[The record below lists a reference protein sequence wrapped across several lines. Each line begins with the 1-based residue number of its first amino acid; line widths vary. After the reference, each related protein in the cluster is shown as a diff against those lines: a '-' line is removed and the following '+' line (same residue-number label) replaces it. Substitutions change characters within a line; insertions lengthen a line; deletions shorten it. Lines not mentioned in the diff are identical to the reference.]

1 MGGVRRMGRILVMK
15 MTDYD
20 CAAHVLG
27 CRCADLAAHI
37 VTIGEWLAAKAAVEY
52 DTHLAW
58 EGYAVP
64 TQEDRALIRAASER
78 INSKA

>member
-1 MGGVRRMGRILVMK
+1 MK

-20 CAAHVLG
+20 CAAHVAGVRRLG
-27 CRCADLAAHI
+27 YR
-37 VTIGEWLAAKAAVEY
+37 VTIVEWLAAKAAVEY

-64 TQEDRALIRAASER
+64 TKEDRALIRAASNRLNHGRRVVESLR
-78 INSKA
+78 LKDSITLP

>member
-1 MGGVRRMGRILVMK
+1 MK
-15 MTDYD
+15 MTDYG
-20 CAAHVLG
+20 CAAHVAGVPVRRLG
-27 CRCADLAAHI
+27 CR

-78 INSKA
+78 IDSKA